1 MEPIEIAL
9 IFVIGVIIIAMV
21 TALAPKV
28 GVAGPLILTAIG
40 LGVSFLPFVPD
51 IRLDAG
57 VILIGILPPLLYG
70 AAVSLPAMEFRRDFG
85 AIGGFS
91 FLLVIVTSVILGFFF
106 TLVIP
111 GMSLPL
117 GIALGA
123 ILSPTDA
130 VATSI
135 VRKLGISPR
144 VVTVLEGES
153 LLNDATA
160 LVLLRTAIAAT
171 AGGFSL
177 WQGIGDFSWAVLIAV
192 AIGLTVGW
200 VNLRVRAWIPSTA
213 AATALSFVVP
223 YLAYIP
229 TEELHGSGL
238 VAAVVAGIVT
248 GQGSARH
255 FTAEQRLSDRV
266 NWRTIELLLEGAVF
280 LIMGLEVRAIIDDA
294 GEGISGLGHAAII
307 AAIAGAIVLA
317 VRTAYVAPVIMFL
330 SRRTRRSAHIR
341 PKLEEYRTEWADTSE
356 VERQRRLTRKRGSH
370 ARNPQRDTARWTRR
384 IDLLLADAEYYE
396 SRQMGWREGVVFVWA
411 GMRGA
416 VTLAAAQTLP
426 LDTPNRSL
434 LVLIAFLVAVG
445 TLVIQG
451 GTLSLIVKAL
461 GLSGSSENES
471 RAGEIESL
479 RYELRAA
486 AIDAISAPNLR
497 HHDGKP
503 FDQDVIERTR
513 ERWSDAPDADSSAR
527 TIEVLELRLV
537 MIDAE
542 RVRLTV
548 LRSDGRYSTAAL
560 RAMLEALDAEE
571 LSVRR
576 RVHPD

>member
-1 MEPIEIAL
+1 MEPIEVAL
-9 IFVIGVIIIAMV
+9 ILVIGVIIIATV

-40 LGVSFLPFVPD
+40 LGVSFIPAVPD
-51 IRLDAG
+51 IRLDASI
-57 VILIGILPPLLYG
+57 ILIGILPPLLYG

-91 FLLVIVTSVILGFFF
+91 FLLVLVTSVVLGFFF

-171 AGGFSL
+171 AGAFSL
-177 WQGIGDFSWAVLIAV
+177 WQGIGDFSWAVAIAV
-192 AIGLTVGW
+192 AIGLVVGW

-266 NWRTIELLLEGAVF
+266 NWRTVELLLEGAVF
-280 LIMGLEVRAIIDDA
+280 LIMGLEVRAIIDDT
-294 GEGISGLGHAAII
+294 GEGLGGLGHAAMI
-307 AAIAGAIVLA
+307 AAVAGAIVLA

-330 SRRTRRSAHIR
+330 RRRTRRSAHIR
-341 PKLEEYRTEWADTSE
+341 PKLEEYRTEWVDTSE
-356 VERQRRLTRKRGSH
+356 
-370 ARNPQRDTARWTRR
+370 
-384 IDLLLADAEYYE
+384 AE
-396 SRQMGWREGVVFVWA
+396 
-411 GMRGA
+411 
-416 VTLAAAQTLP
+416 
-426 LDTPNRSL
+426 
-434 LVLIAFLVAVG
+434 
-445 TLVIQG
+445 
-451 GTLSLIVKAL
+451 
-461 GLSGSSENES
+461 
-471 RAGEIESL
+471 
-479 RYELRAA
+479 
-486 AIDAISAPNLR
+486 
-497 HHDGKP
+497 
-503 FDQDVIERTR
+503 
-513 ERWSDAPDADSSAR
+513 
-527 TIEVLELRLV
+527 
-537 MIDAE
+537 
-542 RVRLTV
+542 
-548 LRSDGRYSTAAL
+548 
-560 RAMLEALDAEE
+560 
-571 LSVRR
+571 
-576 RVHPD
+576 